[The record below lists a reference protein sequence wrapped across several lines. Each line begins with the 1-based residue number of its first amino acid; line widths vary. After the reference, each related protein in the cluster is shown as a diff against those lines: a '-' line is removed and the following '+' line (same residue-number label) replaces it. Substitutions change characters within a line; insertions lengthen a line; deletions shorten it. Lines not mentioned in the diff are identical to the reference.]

1 MATWDDWSARY
12 EAAYQA
18 VPDDLHE
25 PCPNC
30 GMDSLHLVFTGH
42 VSTAVGY
49 ASFWCDSCLQ
59 GIVISRAPIPEGAV
73 ARSIEQAPEDRRPR
87 IPNFHLVE

>member
-18 VPDDLHE
+18 VPDDLHK

-42 VSTAVGY
+42 ASTAVGY
-49 ASFWCDSCLQ
+49 ASSWCDSC
-59 GIVISRAPIPEGAV
+59 
-73 ARSIEQAPEDRRPR
+73 PR